1 MKSCVG
7 STWCRYGVQD
17 STGLAVRLEHR
28 YKGLRAPHKIKMA
41 VSGCTRECAEAQG
54 KDIGVIAT
62 DKGWNLYV
70 CGNGGMKPRHAD
82 LFASDLDEA
91 TLIRSIDRLLMFY
104 IRTAD
109 RLQRTSIWMDNL
121 EGGVAYLRQV
131 VLEDSLGIGE
141 ELEQEMARIVDS
153 YQCEW
158 QTTLNDPQRLA
169 LFRSFVNSD
178 QPDEA
183 VQRHELR
190 GQPQLLQTETLPEG
204 ELPSRPWQ
212 AVCDLDAIP
221 AQAGIGARLGER
233 QIALFRFGD
242 RVYALDNREPGSA
255 ASDAVTRAVRGRRRR
270 AGGDLPAVQTADPPA
285 RRLAVRRQ

>member
-1 MKSCVG
+1 MRRS
-7 STWCRYGVQD
+7 
-17 STGLAVRLEHR
+17 
-28 YKGLRAPHKIKMA
+28 
-41 VSGCTRECAEAQG
+41 QG

-109 RLQRTSIWMDNL
+109 RLQRTSTWMDNL

-183 VQRHELR
+183 VQRHDLR
-190 GQPQLLQTETLPEG
+190 GQPQPLPAEALPEG

-212 AVCDLDAIP
+212 AICDLDAIP

-242 RVYALDNREPGSA
+242 RVYATGQPRAGQRGQR
-255 ASDAVTRAVRGRRRR
+255 AVAGAVRGRRRGT
-270 AGGDLPAVQTADPPA
+270 GGDLPAVQTADSPA
-285 RRLAVRRQ
+285 RRLAVRRR

>member
-1 MKSCVG
+1 
-7 STWCRYGVQD
+7 
-17 STGLAVRLEHR
+17 
-28 YKGLRAPHKIKMA
+28 
-41 VSGCTRECAEAQG
+41 
-54 KDIGVIAT
+54 
-62 DKGWNLYV
+62 
-70 CGNGGMKPRHAD
+70 
-82 LFASDLDEA
+82 
-91 TLIRSIDRLLMFY
+91 
-104 IRTAD
+104 
-109 RLQRTSIWMDNL
+109 MDNL

-183 VQRHELR
+183 VQRRDLR
-190 GQPQLLQTETLPEG
+190 GQPQPLLTETLPEG

-233 QIALFRFGD
+233 QIALFRFGE

-255 ASDAVTRAVRGRRRR
+255 ANVLSRGLLGDVGGEPVVISRCTNSGYACATAGRATATNRRYAPGR
-270 AGGDLPAVQTADPPA
+270 
-285 RRLAVRRQ
+285 

>member
-1 MKSCVG
+1 M
-7 STWCRYGVQD
+7 
-17 STGLAVRLEHR
+17 
-28 YKGLRAPHKIKMA
+28 
-41 VSGCTRECAEAQG
+41 
-54 KDIGVIAT
+54 IAT

-109 RLQRTSIWMDNL
+109 RLQRTSTWMDNL

-183 VQRHELR
+183 VQRRDLR
-190 GQPQLLQTETLPEG
+190 GQPQPLLTETLPEG

-233 QIALFRFGD
+233 QIALFRFGE
-242 RVYALDNREPGSA
+242 RVYALDNRERA
-255 ASDAVTRAVRGRRRR
+255 ARPTCCRVGC
-270 AGGDLPAVQTADPPA
+270 
-285 RRLAVRRQ
+285 

>member
-1 MKSCVG
+1 M
-7 STWCRYGVQD
+7 
-17 STGLAVRLEHR
+17 
-28 YKGLRAPHKIKMA
+28 
-41 VSGCTRECAEAQG
+41 
-54 KDIGVIAT
+54 IAT

-109 RLQRTSIWMDNL
+109 RLQRTSTWMDNL

-183 VQRHELR
+183 VQRRDLR
-190 GQPQLLQTETLPEG
+190 GQPQPLLTETLPEG

-221 AQAGIGARLGER
+221 AQAGIGARLGAADCPVPLRRAGLRPR
-233 QIALFRFGD
+233 QPRAGQRGQ
-242 RVYALDNREPGSA
+242 R
-255 ASDAVTRAVRGRRRR
+255 AVAWAVRGRRRR
-270 AGGDLPAVQTADPPA
+270 AGGDLPLYKQ
-285 RRLAVRRQ
+285 RIRLRDGWPCDGDEQAVRAWPVKVENGKVWVGNQQLLARAEAS

>member
-1 MKSCVG
+1 
-7 STWCRYGVQD
+7 
-17 STGLAVRLEHR
+17 
-28 YKGLRAPHKIKMA
+28 
-41 VSGCTRECAEAQG
+41 
-54 KDIGVIAT
+54 
-62 DKGWNLYV
+62 
-70 CGNGGMKPRHAD
+70 
-82 LFASDLDEA
+82 
-91 TLIRSIDRLLMFY
+91 
-104 IRTAD
+104 
-109 RLQRTSIWMDNL
+109 MDNT

-183 VQRHELR
+183 VQRRDLR
-190 GQPQLLQTETLPEG
+190 GQPQPLLTETLPEG

-221 AQAGIGARLGER
+221 AQAGIGARLGAADCPVPLRRAGLRPR
-233 QIALFRFGD
+233 QPRAGQHGQR
-242 RVYALDNREPGSA
+242 
-255 ASDAVTRAVRGRRRR
+255 AVAWAVRGRRRR
-270 AGGDLPAVQTADPPA
+270 AGGDLPAVQTADTPA
-285 RRLAVRRQ
+285 RRLAVRRRRTGGTRPPVKVENGKVWVGNQQLLARAEAS

>member
-1 MKSCVG
+1 
-7 STWCRYGVQD
+7 
-17 STGLAVRLEHR
+17 
-28 YKGLRAPHKIKMA
+28 
-41 VSGCTRECAEAQG
+41 
-54 KDIGVIAT
+54 
-62 DKGWNLYV
+62 
-70 CGNGGMKPRHAD
+70 
-82 LFASDLDEA
+82 
-91 TLIRSIDRLLMFY
+91 
-104 IRTAD
+104 
-109 RLQRTSIWMDNL
+109 MDNL

-153 YQCEW
+153 LQCEW

-183 VQRHELR
+183 VQRRDLR
-190 GQPQLLQTETLPEG
+190 GQPQPLLTETLPEG

-233 QIALFRFGD
+233 QIALFRFGE

-255 ASDAVTRAVRGRRRR
+255 ANVLSRGLLGDVGGEPVVISPLYKQRIRLRDGWPCDGDEQAVRAWPVKVENGKVWVGNQQLLAR
-270 AGGDLPAVQTADPPA
+270 AEAS
-285 RRLAVRRQ
+285 